1 LEKEADPTGPEK
13 RKNSL
18 LLCGHVAD
26 ETRTLQGRSLGRRR
40 RYKSWA
46 VENEW
51 AMQFTGGNSEHCD
64 PVSQTVRKLINTLNG
79 GGKTHLTY
87 LRKLF
92 GYACWMIQATNGAPT
107 PNKKKKSKASV
118 RLREGTS

>member
-1 LEKEADPTGPEK
+1 
-13 RKNSL
+13 
-18 LLCGHVAD
+18 
-26 ETRTLQGRSLGRRR
+26 
-40 RYKSWA
+40 
-46 VENEW
+46 
-51 AMQFTGGNSEHCD
+51 MQFTGGNSEHCD
-64 PVSQTVRKLINTLNG
+64 HSQTVCKLINTLNG

-118 RLREGTS
+118 RLREGTP